1 MVVMGDSPSGTE
13 WTFELSGGRLAL
25 DFVNTQGGMRGVAP
39 KEHLHRYADLVAFGR
54 QAGAVD
60 DRRARRLLA
69 EARRRPADA
78 EAALRDAV
86 TLREALYRIFLARTR
101 DGEPAAGDVELLS
114 AALGRALA
122 HRRVDRRGQSFALGW
137 DASDEALDAPL
148 WPVVESAAEILTSDD
163 ALGRVRVCGLFESD
177 ECSWLFVDETK
188 SGTRRWC
195 SMKECGNKAKAR
207 RHYRR
212 SREDG

>member
-1 MVVMGDSPSGTE
+1 
-13 WTFELSGGRLAL
+13 
-25 DFVNTQGGMRGVAP
+25 
-39 KEHLHRYADLVAFGR
+39 
-54 QAGAVD
+54 VD

-69 EARRRPADA
+69 EARRRPAVA

-86 TLREALYRIFLARTR
+86 ALREALYRILLARTR
-101 DGEPAAGDVELLS
+101 DAEPAAGDVELVS

-122 HRRVDRRGQSFALGW
+122 HRRVERRGESFALGW
-137 DASDEALDAPL
+137 DPADDALDAPL
-148 WPVVESAAEILTSDD
+148 WPVLQSAAEVLTSED

-177 ECSWLFVDETK
+177 ECSWLFMDETR

-195 SMKECGNKAKAR
+195 SMKECGNRAKAR

-212 SREDG
+212 SREEG